1 MKNCSVSVAVRLTTD
16 SAAARETRTFNP
28 DQGAPQRCA
37 VFAAR
42 RHFFPYVPLRTG
54 HCALRLMLLR
64 ARYVWLQPELP
75 QSALASKAP
84 LQAMKDRH
92 KR

>member
-1 MKNCSVSVAVRLTTD
+1 LTKD

-54 HCALRLMLLR
+54 HCALRLR
-64 ARYVWLQPELP
+64 RRCTATSGYNQQLP

-92 KR
+92 KT